1 MGCAWAV
8 VDFERVGFMELTKS
22 KKGLKIT
29 LDNLAFTSFTH
40 IFYVSAKGLKEV
52 IEGDQKTVNL
62 VMRLGSKNNESAES
76 HKS

>member
-1 MGCAWAV
+1 MLAV
-8 VDFERVGFMELTKS
+8 ADFETVGFIELTKS

-29 LDNLAFTSFTH
+29 LDNLAFTSLTH

-52 IEGDQKTVNL
+52 VNGDQKNVKV
-62 VMRLGSKNNESAES
+62 VMRLGEQRNESAEA